1 MFVVSS
7 WVGLLYSEVFRRF
20 FNFMTIWHNFLSRLL
35 YTALWGEDNSGILAG
50 AVAVWRSYHHWP
62 LVFCG
67 TRFCEGVV
75 PMRATKMFCLFSLVV
90 VTLASVGCKDQAML
104 DKMKG
109 EQVEIENKLSEATE
123 AASKLLTENETLKSG
138 VEAAKAAVAQFEEA
152 AGQAKAAAEEALA
165 SAKKSA
171 SDALAAAKADAE
183 AKIADAGAVA
193 KKALDA
199 ANAKVAEG
207 QKQLEAAN
215 AKVAELT
222 AALKKAQ
229 EPAEEEEES

>member
-1 MFVVSS
+1 
-7 WVGLLYSEVFRRF
+7 
-20 FNFMTIWHNFLSRLL
+20 
-35 YTALWGEDNSGILAG
+35 
-50 AVAVWRSYHHWP
+50 
-62 LVFCG
+62 
-67 TRFCEGVV
+67 
-75 PMRATKMFCLFSLVV
+75 MRATKMFCLLPLIALS
-90 VTLASVGCKDQAML
+90 LASVGCKDQAML

-109 EQVEIENKLSEATE
+109 EKVEIENKLSEATD
-123 AASKLLTENETLKSG
+123 AASKLLAENETLKSG
-138 VEAAKAAVAQFEEA
+138 VEAAKAAAAQLEEV
-152 AGQAKAAAEEALA
+152 AGQAKAAAGEALA

-171 SDALAAAKADAE
+171 SDALAAAMTESE
-183 AKIADAGAVA
+183 AKLASAGAAA

-222 AALKKAQ
+222 ADLKKAL